1 MEYIIGID
9 LGGTQIRAVLADT
22 SGRILNRVQ
31 ALTEAHQGPQ
41 SVIER
46 VLQAVEQMQAMLPPG
61 GSVRGIGVGAPG
73 PLDPV
78 SGVLF
83 SAPNMPG
90 WHHVPLRDIL
100 AERTGLRV
108 ALSNDANAAVLA
120 EWYFGGGIGYRHLV
134 YITIS
139 TGIGS
144 GIIVDGRLLLGRLG
158 SGGELGHAMLD
169 DGSGLLRSWEQVA
182 SGTAMRAAAV
192 EWMARDPDTLLH
204 RLATP
209 QTVTSA
215 DVAMAAARGD
225 GLCQQLM
232 DREGDLL
239 GLGFV
244 NALHLYSPEI
254 ILVGGSV
261 VTANPSLLERA
272 RAVVQE
278 RVISDIYRS
287 VPIEVAR
294 LGGDVGLFG
303 AVSLLLEPGEHSTEW
318 KEVAG

>member
-1 MEYIIGID
+1 MEYIIGVD

-22 SGRILNRVQ
+22 TGCIVNRMQ

-41 SVIER
+41 AVIDR
-46 VLQAVEQMQAMLPPG
+46 VVQAIEQMRATLPPDG
-61 GSVRGIGVGAPG
+61 VVRGIGLGAPG

-83 SAPNMPG
+83 SAPNMHG
-90 WHHVPLRDIL
+90 WNHVPLRDIL
-100 AERTGLRV
+100 AERTGLPV
-108 ALSNDANAAVLA
+108 TLSNDANAAVLA
-120 EWYFGGGIGYRHLV
+120 EWYFGGGIGYRHIV

-144 GIIVDGRLLLGRLG
+144 GVIMDGRLLLGRLG
-158 SGGELGHAMLD
+158 SGAELGQTMLD
-169 DGSGLLRSWEQVA
+169 DGGGPGRSWEQVA

-192 EWMARDPDTLLH
+192 EWMARDPNTLLH
-204 RLATP
+204 HIATP

-215 DVAMAAARGD
+215 DVALAAAQGD
-225 GLCQQLM
+225 GLCQRLM

-239 GLGFV
+239 GLGLV

-272 RAVVQE
+272 RCVVQE

-287 VPIEVAR
+287 VPIEVSR
-294 LGGDVGLFG
+294 LGGDVGLLG
-303 AVSLLLEPGEHSTEW
+303 AVSLLLEPEEYGQERTTER
-318 KEVAG
+318 